1 MKKTLSILF
10 TYLTLMNGS
19 VYAEDDSYKKF
30 SGAYIGGSIGAINAE
45 SKSVEKYEGEETGYT
60 NKNKP
65 EGLKV
70 GGLLGYNY
78 VTSKNILFGIE
89 ANYHFYGADDETN
102 EKYNGVVDESYL
114 VETNIK
120 QKATLKARLGYVF
133 NNEKTLAFL
142 TGGYAT
148 SKIKTRFEGGTSYGN
163 DTETKWHEG
172 YLVGGGI
179 EHFVNEKLTARV
191 EYNYIDYNN
200 EKIDSIYDSKF
211 HNRIDEHSIQ
221 VGLIYHFK
229 K

>member
-1 MKKTLSILF
+1 
-10 TYLTLMNGS
+10 
-19 VYAEDDSYKKF
+19 
-30 SGAYIGGSIGAINAE
+30 
-45 SKSVEKYEGEETGYT
+45 
-60 NKNKP
+60 
-65 EGLKV
+65 
-70 GGLLGYNY
+70 LL
-78 VTSKNILFGIE
+78 GIE

-102 EKYNGVVDESYL
+102 EKLNGIETGQYL

-133 NNEKTLAFL
+133 NNEKSLAFL

-148 SKIKTRFEGGTSYGN
+148 SKIKTRFETIGSDN
-163 DTETKWHEG
+163 NTETQWHEG

-179 EHFVNEKLTARV
+179 EHFVNEKLTAKV

-200 EKIDSIYDSKF
+200 EKIDTVLYNSKY